1 MKYSEIITLAQAGF
15 TAQQIAQMAQVEAVY
30 QPTPAPQPAPGRS
43 GRATTLIEEPDGTV
57 REYIAGGGGSACSQQ
72 ETVPVQQELTAQQ
85 TPDQLSAI
93 LAEMQTLKQTMQA
106 QNRQNAEL
114 IPPTPQSA
122 QDILSSII
130 APPKKNGENKKE
142 VNTI

>member
-1 MKYSEIITLAQAGF
+1 MNYSDIIALARAGF
-15 TAQQIAQMAQVEAVY
+15 TAQQIAQMSQAEQVPQEPAPAPV
-30 QPTPAPQPAPGRS
+30 QQEPTPAP
-43 GRATTLIEEPDGTV
+43 
-57 REYIAGGGGSACSQQ
+57 
-72 ETVPVQQELTAQQ
+72 VQQEPTPAPVQQ

-114 IPPTPQSA
+114 IPPAPQSA

-130 APPKKNGENKKE
+130 APPKKNGEK
-142 VNTI
+142 

>member
-15 TAQQIAQMAQVEAVY
+15 TAHQIAQMAQVEAAS
-30 QPTPAPQPAPGRS
+30 QPAPAPAPAPAPQPAP
-43 GRATTLIEEPDGTV
+43 EPV
-57 REYIAGGGGSACSQQ
+57 
-72 ETVPVQQELTAQQ
+72 QQ

-130 APPKKNGENKKE
+130 APPKTGEK
-142 VNTI
+142 

>member
-1 MKYSEIITLAQAGF
+1 MNYSDIIALARAGF
-15 TAQQIAQMAQVEAVY
+15 TAQQIAQMSQAEQVPQEPAPAPV
-30 QPTPAPQPAPGRS
+30 QQEPTPAP
-43 GRATTLIEEPDGTV
+43 
-57 REYIAGGGGSACSQQ
+57 
-72 ETVPVQQELTAQQ
+72 VQQEHTPAPVQQ

-114 IPPTPQSA
+114 IPPAPQSA

-130 APPKKNGENKKE
+130 APPKKNGEK
-142 VNTI
+142 

>member
-15 TAQQIAQMAQVEAVY
+15 TAQQIAQMAQVETAS
-30 QPTPAPQPAPGRS
+30 QPAP
-43 GRATTLIEEPDGTV
+43 ATQP
-57 REYIAGGGGSACSQQ
+57 APAS
-72 ETVPVQQELTAQQ
+72 
-85 TPDQLSAI
+85 DQLTAI

-122 QDILSSII
+122 QDILTSII
-130 APPKKNGENKKE
+130 APPKTGEK
-142 VNTI
+142 

>member
-15 TAQQIAQMAQVEAVY
+15 TAQQIAQMAQVEAASQPAPVPAPAIA
-30 QPTPAPQPAPGRS
+30 QPTPIPAITQPTPVP
-43 GRATTLIEEPDGTV
+43 ATV
-57 REYIAGGGGSACSQQ
+57 
-72 ETVPVQQELTAQQ
+72 QQ
-85 TPDQLSAI
+85 TPEQLTAI

-122 QDILSSII
+122 RDILSSII
-130 APPKKNGENKKE
+130 APPKNGEK
-142 VNTI
+142 

>member
-1 MKYSEIITLAQAGF
+1 MNYSDIIALARAGF
-15 TAQQIAQMAQVEAVY
+15 TAQQIAQMSQAEQEPAPAPVQQE
-30 QPTPAPQPAPGRS
+30 PTPAP
-43 GRATTLIEEPDGTV
+43 V
-57 REYIAGGGGSACSQQ
+57 
-72 ETVPVQQELTAQQ
+72 QQ

-114 IPPTPQSA
+114 IPPAPQSA

-130 APPKKNGENKKE
+130 APPKKNGEK
-142 VNTI
+142 

>member
-15 TAQQIAQMAQVEAVY
+15 TAQQIAQMAQVEA
-30 QPTPAPQPAPGRS
+30 APQPAP
-43 GRATTLIEEPDGTV
+43 APDPQP
-57 REYIAGGGGSACSQQ
+57 APAPDPQ
-72 ETVPVQQELTAQQ
+72 PA
-85 TPDQLSAI
+85 PDQLTAI

-122 QDILSSII
+122 QDILTSII
-130 APPKKNGENKKE
+130 APPKTGEK
-142 VNTI
+142 

>member
-1 MKYSEIITLAQAGF
+1 MNYLDIIALARAGF
-15 TAQQIAQMAQVEAVY
+15 TAQQIAQMAQVE
-30 QPTPAPQPAPGRS
+30 
-43 GRATTLIEEPDGTV
+43 
-57 REYIAGGGGSACSQQ
+57 SA
-72 ETVPVQQELTAQQ
+72 PVQQEPTMAPVLQEPAPVQQEPAQQ

-130 APPKKNGENKKE
+130 APPKKNGEK
-142 VNTI
+142 

>member
-1 MKYSEIITLAQAGF
+1 MNYSDIIALARAGF
-15 TAQQIAQMAQVEAVY
+15 TAQQIAQMSQEPAPAPVQQEPAPAPVQQE
-30 QPTPAPQPAPGRS
+30 PTPAP
-43 GRATTLIEEPDGTV
+43 V
-57 REYIAGGGGSACSQQ
+57 
-72 ETVPVQQELTAQQ
+72 QQ

-130 APPKKNGENKKE
+130 APPKKNGEK
-142 VNTI
+142 

>member
-1 MKYSEIITLAQAGF
+1 MNYSDIIALARAGF
-15 TAQQIAQMAQVEAVY
+15 TAQQIAQMAQAE
-30 QPTPAPQPAPGRS
+30 
-43 GRATTLIEEPDGTV
+43 
-57 REYIAGGGGSACSQQ
+57 IA
-72 ETVPVQQELTAQQ
+72 PVQQEQTAAPAPAVEQQ

-122 QDILSSII
+122 QDILSNII
-130 APPKKNGENKKE
+130 APPKKNGEK
-142 VNTI
+142 

>member
-1 MKYSEIITLAQAGF
+1 MNYSDIVALARAGF
-15 TAQQIAQMAQVEAVY
+15 TAQQIAEMSQVEPVY
-30 QPTPAPQPAPGRS
+30 QPTPGPVQKEPVPA
-43 GRATTLIEEPDGTV
+43 
-57 REYIAGGGGSACSQQ
+57 
-72 ETVPVQQELTAQQ
+72 TVPVQQEPVPAPVPVEQ
-85 TPDQLSAI
+85 TSDQLTAI

-130 APPKKNGENKKE
+130 APPKKNGEK
-142 VNTI
+142 

>member
-1 MKYSEIITLAQAGF
+1 MNYSDIIALARAGF
-15 TAQQIAQMAQVEAVY
+15 TAQQIAQMSQAE
-30 QPTPAPQPAPGRS
+30 PA
-43 GRATTLIEEPDGTV
+43 
-57 REYIAGGGGSACSQQ
+57 
-72 ETVPVQQELTAQQ
+72 PVQQEPAPVPQEPAPAPATQETTPA
-85 TPDQLSAI
+85 PDQLSAI

-130 APPKKNGENKKE
+130 APPKKNGEK
-142 VNTI
+142 

>member
-1 MKYSEIITLAQAGF
+1 MNYSDIIALARAGF
-15 TAQQIAQMAQVEAVY
+15 TAQQIAQMSQEE
-30 QPTPAPQPAPGRS
+30 QTPA
-43 GRATTLIEEPDGTV
+43 
-57 REYIAGGGGSACSQQ
+57 
-72 ETVPVQQELTAQQ
+72 PVQQEQTPAPVPAVEQQEPEPATVQQ
-85 TPDQLSAI
+85 TPDQLSVI

-130 APPKKNGENKKE
+130 APPKKNGEK
-142 VNTI
+142 

>member
-1 MKYSEIITLAQAGF
+1 MKYSDIITLAQAGF
-15 TAQQIAQMAQVEAVY
+15 TAQQIAQMAQVEAAPVS
-30 QPTPAPQPAPGRS
+30 QEPAPVPQPAP
-43 GRATTLIEEPDGTV
+43 
-57 REYIAGGGGSACSQQ
+57 
-72 ETVPVQQELTAQQ
+72 VPETAQQ

-122 QDILSSII
+122 QDILTSII
-130 APPKKNGENKKE
+130 APPKTGEK
-142 VNTI
+142 

>member
-1 MKYSEIITLAQAGF
+1 MNYSDIIALARAGF
-15 TAQQIAQMAQVEAVY
+15 TAQQIAQMSQADQVPQE
-30 QPTPAPQPAPGRS
+30 PAPAPAP
-43 GRATTLIEEPDGTV
+43 AVE
-57 REYIAGGGGSACSQQ
+57 QQ
-72 ETVPVQQELTAQQ
+72 EQAPAIVQQ

-130 APPKKNGENKKE
+130 APPKKNGEK
-142 VNTI
+142 

>member
-1 MKYSEIITLAQAGF
+1 MNYSDIIALARAGF
-15 TAQQIAQMAQVEAVY
+15 TSQQIAQMAQAE
-30 QPTPAPQPAPGRS
+30 PAPAPVTQEPAP
-43 GRATTLIEEPDGTV
+43 A
-57 REYIAGGGGSACSQQ
+57 
-72 ETVPVQQELTAQQ
+72 
-85 TPDQLSAI
+85 PDQFSAI

-130 APPKKNGENKKE
+130 APPKKNGE
-142 VNTI
+142 T

>member
-1 MKYSEIITLAQAGF
+1 MNYSDIIALARAGF
-15 TAQQIAQMAQVEAVY
+15 TAQQIAQMSQAEQVPQE
-30 QPTPAPQPAPGRS
+30 PAPAVEQQEPAP
-43 GRATTLIEEPDGTV
+43 AIV
-57 REYIAGGGGSACSQQ
+57 
-72 ETVPVQQELTAQQ
+72 QQ

-130 APPKKNGENKKE
+130 APPKTGEK
-142 VNTI
+142 

>member
-15 TAQQIAQMAQVEAVY
+15 TAQQIAQMAQVEAASQPEPAPSP
-30 QPTPAPQPAPGRS
+30 QPTPAPEITQPSPAPAPQPAP
-43 GRATTLIEEPDGTV
+43 
-57 REYIAGGGGSACSQQ
+57 
-72 ETVPVQQELTAQQ
+72 
-85 TPDQLSAI
+85 DQLTAI

-130 APPKKNGENKKE
+130 APPKTGRNKE

>member
-15 TAQQIAQMAQVEAVY
+15 TAQQIAQMAQVEAAPVSQEPAPVPQEPSGLAAILAGMQTLVPATS
-30 QPTPAPQPAPGRS
+30 QPAPAPDPQSAPAPQPAP
-43 GRATTLIEEPDGTV
+43 ATQP
-57 REYIAGGGGSACSQQ
+57 A
-72 ETVPVQQELTAQQ
+72 
-85 TPDQLSAI
+85 PDQLTAI

-130 APPKKNGENKKE
+130 APPKTGEK
-142 VNTI
+142 

>member
-1 MKYSEIITLAQAGF
+1 MNYSDIIALARAGF
-15 TAQQIAQMAQVEAVY
+15 TAQQIAQMSQAEQVPQE
-30 QPTPAPQPAPGRS
+30 PAPAPVPQEPAP
-43 GRATTLIEEPDGTV
+43 APAPAVE
-57 REYIAGGGGSACSQQ
+57 QQ
-72 ETVPVQQELTAQQ
+72 EPAPAIVQQ

-130 APPKKNGENKKE
+130 APPKKNGEK
-142 VNTI
+142 

>member
-1 MKYSEIITLAQAGF
+1 MNYSDIIALARAGF
-15 TAQQIAQMAQVEAVY
+15 TAQQIAQMAQAEPAPAPVPQKPAPAPVTQEPAPAPVP
-30 QPTPAPQPAPGRS
+30 QEPAPAPVPQEPTPAP
-43 GRATTLIEEPDGTV
+43 
-57 REYIAGGGGSACSQQ
+57 
-72 ETVPVQQELTAQQ
+72 
-85 TPDQLSAI
+85 DQFSAI

-130 APPKKNGENKKE
+130 APPKKNGEK
-142 VNTI
+142 

>member
-1 MKYSEIITLAQAGF
+1 MNYSDIIALARAGF
-15 TAQQIAQMAQVEAVY
+15 TAQQIAQMSQAE
-30 QPTPAPQPAPGRS
+30 PA
-43 GRATTLIEEPDGTV
+43 
-57 REYIAGGGGSACSQQ
+57 
-72 ETVPVQQELTAQQ
+72 PVQQEQTPAPVQQEPAPVQQEPVQQ

-106 QNRQNAEL
+106 QNRHNAEL

-130 APPKKNGENKKE
+130 APPKKNGEK
-142 VNTI
+142 

>member
-15 TAQQIAQMAQVEAVY
+15 TARQIAQMAQVEAAS
-30 QPTPAPQPAPGRS
+30 QSAFTPAPAPQPAPTP
-43 GRATTLIEEPDGTV
+43 AITQP
-57 REYIAGGGGSACSQQ
+57 A
-72 ETVPVQQELTAQQ
+72 PVQATVQQ

-130 APPKKNGENKKE
+130 APPKNGEK
-142 VNTI
+142 

>member
-15 TAQQIAQMAQVEAVY
+15 TAQQIAQMAQVEAVS
-30 QPTPAPQPAPGRS
+30 QPMPAPVPQPAPAPAITQPTPVP
-43 GRATTLIEEPDGTV
+43 ATV
-57 REYIAGGGGSACSQQ
+57 
-72 ETVPVQQELTAQQ
+72 QQ
-85 TPDQLSAI
+85 TPDQLTAI

-130 APPKKNGENKKE
+130 APPKTGEK
-142 VNTI
+142 

>member
-1 MKYSEIITLAQAGF
+1 MKYSDIITLAQAGF
-15 TAQQIAQMAQVEAVY
+15 TAQQIAQMAQVEAAPVPQEPAPVPQEPRGLAAILTEMQTLVPATS
-30 QPTPAPQPAPGRS
+30 QPAPAPQPSPAPDPQPS
-43 GRATTLIEEPDGTV
+43 PAP
-57 REYIAGGGGSACSQQ
+57 APA
-72 ETVPVQQELTAQQ
+72 PA
-85 TPDQLSAI
+85 PDQLTAI

-130 APPKKNGENKKE
+130 APPKKNGEK
-142 VNTI
+142 

>member
-1 MKYSEIITLAQAGF
+1 MNYSDIIALARAGF
-15 TAQQIAQMAQVEAVY
+15 TAQQIAQMSQAEQVPQE
-30 QPTPAPQPAPGRS
+30 PAP
-43 GRATTLIEEPDGTV
+43 
-57 REYIAGGGGSACSQQ
+57 
-72 ETVPVQQELTAQQ
+72 VPVQQEPTPAPVQQEPTPAPVQQ

-122 QDILSSII
+122 QDILTSII
-130 APPKKNGENKKE
+130 APPKTGEK
-142 VNTI
+142 

>member
-15 TAQQIAQMAQVEAVY
+15 TAQQIAQMAQVEA
-30 QPTPAPQPAPGRS
+30 APQPAPAPAITQPTPVP
-43 GRATTLIEEPDGTV
+43 ATV
-57 REYIAGGGGSACSQQ
+57 
-72 ETVPVQQELTAQQ
+72 QQ
-85 TPDQLSAI
+85 TPDQLTAI

-130 APPKKNGENKKE
+130 APQKTGEK
-142 VNTI
+142 

>member
-1 MKYSEIITLAQAGF
+1 MNYSDIIALARAGF
-15 TAQQIAQMAQVEAVY
+15 TAQQIAQMSQAEQVPQE
-30 QPTPAPQPAPGRS
+30 PAPAPVTQEPAPAPVPQVG
-43 GRATTLIEEPDGTV
+43 
-57 REYIAGGGGSACSQQ
+57 QQ
-72 ETVPVQQELTAQQ
+72 EPAPAIVQQ

-130 APPKKNGENKKE
+130 APPKKNGEK
-142 VNTI
+142 

>member
-15 TAQQIAQMAQVEAVY
+15 TAQQIAQMAQVEAVPQPIPAPVPAPAPAIT
-30 QPTPAPQPAPGRS
+30 QPTPVPA
-43 GRATTLIEEPDGTV
+43 TV
-57 REYIAGGGGSACSQQ
+57 
-72 ETVPVQQELTAQQ
+72 QQ
-85 TPDQLSAI
+85 TPDQLTAI

-130 APPKKNGENKKE
+130 APPKTGEK
-142 VNTI
+142 

>member
-1 MKYSEIITLAQAGF
+1 MNYSDIIALARAGF
-15 TAQQIAQMAQVEAVY
+15 TAQQIAQMSQAEQ
-30 QPTPAPQPAPGRS
+30 TPA
-43 GRATTLIEEPDGTV
+43 
-57 REYIAGGGGSACSQQ
+57 
-72 ETVPVQQELTAQQ
+72 PVQQEQTPAPVPAVEQQEPEPATVQQ

-130 APPKKNGENKKE
+130 APPKKNGEK
-142 VNTI
+142 

>member
-1 MKYSEIITLAQAGF
+1 MNYSDIIALARAGF
-15 TAQQIAQMAQVEAVY
+15 TAQQIAQMSQAEQ
-30 QPTPAPQPAPGRS
+30 TPA
-43 GRATTLIEEPDGTV
+43 
-57 REYIAGGGGSACSQQ
+57 
-72 ETVPVQQELTAQQ
+72 PVQQEPAPVQQ
-85 TPDQLSAI
+85 EPAPAPATQETTPAPDQLTAI

-130 APPKKNGENKKE
+130 APPKKNGEK
-142 VNTI
+142 